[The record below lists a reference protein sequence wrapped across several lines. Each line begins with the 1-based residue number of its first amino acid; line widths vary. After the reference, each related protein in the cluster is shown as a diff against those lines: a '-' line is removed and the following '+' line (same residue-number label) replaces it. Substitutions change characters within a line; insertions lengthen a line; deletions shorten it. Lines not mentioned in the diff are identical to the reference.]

1 MVVKNILY
9 LILLYIICFIADYA
23 ILKIDVANIK
33 LQQIIMCIV
42 AGAMSLIT
50 FYLFK
55 RKNDTNV
62 FVFITGIVLSQFAV
76 ITAIFMGF
84 AITFHNFN

>member
-1 MVVKNILY
+1 MKNILY

-76 ITAIFMGF
+76 ITAIFMEF